1 MKHRLKG
8 ERGCSRMTVSP
19 TARLCS
25 TPTARWRRARR
36 GGFSASAV
44 PAAADTAS
52 PLPVPTFS
60 FEDCHR
66 RGKNRNHGCAT
77 QAGGCSSPTPSQIAV
92 CSSARR
98 GRAKGLTVATSS
110 ARRRSSLHAAPATHP
125 QWEVEQR
132 GQAERGELLA
142 AGWFRLAFVLC
153 RSGLCCAVA
162 SRKRRWRTG

>member
-1 MKHRLKG
+1 
-8 ERGCSRMTVSP
+8 MTVSP

-77 QAGGCSSPTPSQIAV
+77 QAGGCSSPTPSQI